1 MQQNPYTIS
10 FGKEPFQLVERF
22 AQTTDIINDFLAEN
36 PASQV
41 YMITGV
47 RGSGKT
53 VFMTEVSKKIRNDK
67 RWIVV
72 ELNPERDLLEG
83 LASKLSSETALAKI
97 FRNAGI
103 NLSFFGFGMEIK
115 GAAPITDIEMALSK
129 MLESLKKNGKRVLV
143 TIDEAVSSETVRVFA
158 SAFQIFIRQDLPLF
172 LLMTG
177 LYENINRL
185 QNEKTLTFLYRA
197 PKIELKPLNIG
208 MIAENYGKIFQLDRS
223 RALEM
228 AKLTKGYS
236 FAFQVLG
243 YFTWE
248 NHGGYMDSIMKL
260 RTYLEEFVY
269 EKIWSESSKG
279 DRQIL
284 YGIAETESGKIS
296 EIRNLLGIETNQF
309 NPYRK
314 RLIKRGLINGSE
326 RGYVRFTLPFFGE
339 FVSENYEE

>member
-1 MQQNPYTIS
+1 MQQNPYTMS
-10 FGKEPFQLVERF
+10 FGKEPYQLVERF
-22 AQTTDIINDFLAEN
+22 AQVTDITNDFFSEN
-36 PASQV
+36 PMSQV

-53 VFMTEVSKKIRNDK
+53 VFMTEISKKIRDDK
-67 RWIVV
+67 RWVVV
-72 ELNPERDLLEG
+72 ELNPERDLLQG
-83 LASKLSSETALAKI
+83 LASKLSSETTLAKI
-97 FRNAGI
+97 FQNASI
-103 NLSFFGFGMEIK
+103 NLSFFGFGVEMK
-115 GAAPITDIEMALSK
+115 GTAPITDIEMALSK

-143 TIDEAVSSETVRVFA
+143 TIDEVVSSDAVRIFT

-177 LYENINRL
+177 LYENINQL

-197 PKIELKPLNIG
+197 PKIQLKPLNLG
-208 MIAENYGKIFQLDRS
+208 MIADNYGKNFALDREG
-223 RALEM
+223 ALEM
-228 AKLTKGYS
+228 AKLTRGYP

-248 NHGGYMDSIMKL
+248 NLGRYQDSIVKL
-260 RTYLEEFVY
+260 RAYLEEFVY

-279 DRQIL
+279 DRKIL
-284 YGIAETESGKIS
+284 YGIAETKSGKIS
-296 EIRNLLGIETNQF
+296 EIRDLLGIETNQF

-314 RLIKRGLINGSE
+314 RLIKRGLISGEE

-339 FVSENYEE
+339 FVTDNYEE

>member
-22 AQTTDIINDFLAEN
+22 AQTTDITNDFLSEN

-53 VFMTEVSKKIRNDK
+53 VFMTEISKKIQENK
-67 RWIVV
+67 QWIVV

-97 FRNAGI
+97 FRNASI

-115 GAAPITDIEMALSK
+115 GTTPITDIETALSK
-129 MLESLKKNGKRVLV
+129 MLESLKKNKKKVLV

-177 LYENINRL
+177 LYENISRL

-208 MIAENYGKIFQLDRS
+208 MIAENYEKNFSLDRKN
-223 RALEM
+223 ALEM

-243 YFTWE
+243 YLTWE
-248 NHGGYMDSIMKL
+248 NHGKYQDSIMKL
-260 RTYLEEFVY
+260 RGYLEEFVY

-296 EIRNLLGIETNQF
+296 EIRKLLGIETNQF

-314 RLIKRGLINGSE
+314 RLIKRGLINGEE

-339 FVSENYEE
+339 FVSENYIE